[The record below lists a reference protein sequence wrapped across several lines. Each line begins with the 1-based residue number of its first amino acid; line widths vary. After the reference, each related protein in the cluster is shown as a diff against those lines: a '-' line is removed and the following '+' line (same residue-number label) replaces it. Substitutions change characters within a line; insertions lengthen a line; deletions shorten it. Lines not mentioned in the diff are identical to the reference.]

1 MASKKQLKEYA
12 RNLEALL
19 LVNSEA
25 LGNTASLVN
34 LLSDNVSLEVKLQTV
49 KALVRVKLTADDI
62 GELRNYRRSISS
74 QEEKPVF

>member
-19 LVNSEA
+19 LVNSET

-34 LLSDNVSLEVKLQTV
+34 ILSDNVSLEVKLQTV
-49 KALVRVKLTADDI
+49 KTLARVKLTEEDI
-62 GELRNYRRSISS
+62 GVLRTYRRSLSNQI
-74 QEEKPVF
+74 EKPVL

>member
-19 LVNSEA
+19 LVNSEV

-34 LLSDNVSLEVKLQTV
+34 ILSDNVSLEVKLQTV
-49 KALVRVKLTADDI
+49 KTLVRVKLTADDI
-62 GELRNYRRSISS
+62 GELRNYRRSLSR

>member
-25 LGNTASLVN
+25 LGNTASLAI

-49 KALVRVKLTADDI
+49 KALTRLKLTEEEI
-62 GELRNYRRSISS
+62 GTLRLYRLSLSG
-74 QEEKPVF
+74 QEEKLLL

>member
-49 KALVRVKLTADDI
+49 KTLVRVKLTADDI
-62 GELRNYRRSISS
+62 GELRNYRRSLSS